1 MSVAKKLQE
10 KNEVQS
16 ELSDIESEI
25 KNTVSE
31 IVEQNGYRAI
41 EVDTESA
48 YLEFSVIIN
57 TSMIDREQIQSM
69 DEWFDDLVCVA
80 VQGVTVQDEVRQKAF
95 FSSGDGD

>member
-41 EVDTESA
+41 DVNTKSA

-57 TSMIDREQIQSM
+57 TSMLDRDQIQDM
-69 DEWFDDLVCVA
+69 DEWFEELVCVA
-80 VQGVTVQDEVRQKAF
+80 VQGVTVQDEIRQKVF
-95 FSSGDGD
+95 FSREGD